1 MKYWDFRESGKPRYD
16 FLAYTDGSYRV
27 PRNFGAAA
35 CIVLD
40 GEGTAIRYK
49 WSEVSRYST
58 SNRQEMAAIIHA
70 LLHVPEGSSVL
81 VRSDSENGIAQLTGQ
96 VRSKKDAGLVQ
107 LFRQVRK
114 ERALQVRL
122 EWIRSHSGD
131 PWNDYVD
138 NLCIEALD
146 LFESDGTRVREGV
159 ETESL
164 YSYIADNKTLSQI

>member
-16 FLAYTDGSYRV
+16 YLAYTDGSYLV
-27 PRNFGAAA
+27 PKNFGAAA
-35 CIVLD
+35 RIVLD
-40 GEGTAIRYK
+40 GEGTVICHQ

-70 LLHVPEGSSVL
+70 LLHTPEGSSVL
-81 VRSDSENGIAQLTGQ
+81 VRSDSENGIALLTGQ
-96 VRSKKDAGLVQ
+96 VRSKKDWDLILLYRETVQ
-107 LFRQVRK
+107 ARRLRVT
-114 ERALQVRL
+114 L

-146 LFESDGTRVREGV
+146 LFEADGTRVREGV
-159 ETESL
+159 DPEAL
-164 YSYIADNKTLSQI
+164 YAYLCRK

>member
-16 FLAYTDGSYRV
+16 YLAYTDGSYLV
-27 PRNFGAAA
+27 PKNFGAAA

-40 GEGTAIRYK
+40 GEGTAICYK

-70 LLHVPEGSSVL
+70 LLHTPEGSSVL
-81 VRSDSENGIAQLTGQ
+81 VRSDSENGIALLTGQ
-96 VRSKKDAGLVQ
+96 VRSKKDWDLIQ
-107 LFRQVRK
+107 LYRETVRA
-114 ERALQVRL
+114 RRLRVTL

-146 LFESDGTRVREGV
+146 LFEADGTRVREGV
-159 ETESL
+159 DPEAL
-164 YSYIADNKTLSQI
+164 YAYLCRK

>member
-16 FLAYTDGSYRV
+16 YLAYTDGSYLL
-27 PRNFGAAA
+27 PKNFGAAA

-40 GEGTAIRYK
+40 GEAGTIIYK

-58 SNRQEMAAIIHA
+58 SNRQELAAIIHA

-96 VRSKKDAGLVQ
+96 VRSRKDLDLVQ
-107 LFRQVRK
+107 LFRQVKK
-114 ERALQVRL
+114 ERSLQVRL

-131 PWNDYVD
+131 AWNDYVD

-146 LFESDGTRVREGV
+146 LFETDGTLVREGV
-159 ETESL
+159 DPDALFAYICRTETF
-164 YSYIADNKTLSQI
+164 

>member
-16 FLAYTDGSYRV
+16 YLAYTDGSYLV
-27 PRNFGAAA
+27 PKNFGAAA

-40 GEGTAIRYK
+40 GEGTAICYK

-70 LLHVPEGSSVL
+70 LLHTPEGSSVL
-81 VRSDSENGIAQLTGQ
+81 VRSDSENGIALLTGQ
-96 VRSKKDAGLVQ
+96 VRSKKDWDLIQ
-107 LFRQVRK
+107 LYREIVRA
-114 ERALQVRL
+114 RRLRVTL

-138 NLCIEALD
+138 NLCIVALD
-146 LFESDGTRVREGV
+146 LF
-159 ETESL
+159 
-164 YSYIADNKTLSQI
+164 

>member
-1 MKYWDFRESGKPRYD
+1 MRYWDFRESGKPRYD
-16 FLAYTDGSYRV
+16 YLAYTDGSYLLTK
-27 PRNFGAAA
+27 NYGAAA

-40 GEGTAIRYK
+40 GEQMGICYK

-70 LLHVPEGSSVL
+70 LLHIPEGSSVV
-81 VRSDSENGIAQLTGQ
+81 VRSDSENGIALLTGA
-96 VRSKKDAGLVQ
+96 VRSKKDWDLVQ
-107 LFRQVRK
+107 LYRQVKK
-114 ERALQVRL
+114 ERALRVQL

-146 LFESDGTRVREGV
+146 LFEADGTRVREGV
-159 ETESL
+159 DPQAL
-164 YSYIADNKTLSQI
+164 FAYLCRK